1 MYIYPDKRLKQLG
14 TSLLNSLE
22 MQLYEMH
29 KINVIVTT
37 INRIT
42 GPKNPENVMISAFKR
57 GFKFQSADANV
68 IILRKEF

>member
-1 MYIYPDKRLKQLG
+1 
-14 TSLLNSLE
+14 